1 MPYLSN
7 YVNAA
12 VFVLDS
18 LTTRVIIISQN
29 YRYRDEKYLGG
40 IYSRNR
46 RRAIR
51 RTPLK
56 REASWKKEKKEK
68 ENTENIAN
76 TLEEESKGRWSFRN
90 EAKAVYHFP
99 INQSVNRLY
108 ASR

>member
-1 MPYLSN
+1 MKNILVESTRGI
-7 YVNAA
+7 VAERFVERRWNARL
-12 VFVLDS
+12 V
-18 LTTRVIIISQN
+18 
-29 YRYRDEKYLGG
+29 EK
-40 IYSRNR
+40 
-46 RRAIR
+46 
-51 RTPLK
+51 
-56 REASWKKEKKEK
+56 KKKKEK

>member
-7 YVNAA
+7 YVIAT
-12 VFVLDS
+12 VYVLDS

-40 IYSRNR
+40 ICSRNG

-56 REASWKKEKKEK
+56 RQASREKKRKKEA
-68 ENTENIAN
+68 ENIAN
-76 TLEEESKGRWSFRN
+76 TLEEESKGR
-90 EAKAVYHFP
+90 
-99 INQSVNRLY
+99 
-108 ASR
+108 